1 MHHYPSVRKAIGA
14 AEKTFEYMDR
24 KPQIPPDGHLEPQN
38 LRGHIEFK
46 NVSFSYSGKTDANN
60 LVLKVCTVA
69 SCGYVVCIF
78 KALQCASAHPFPC
91 SC

>member
-1 MHHYPSVRKAIGA
+1 MYHYPSVRKAIGA
-14 AEKTFEYMDR
+14 AEKTFDYMDR
-24 KPQIPPDGHLEPQN
+24 KPEIPPDGHLEPQN

-46 NVSFSYSGKTDANN
+46 NVSFSYSGETDANI

-69 SCGYVVCIF
+69 SCAYVVCIF
-78 KALQCASAHPFPC
+78 KASHCESAHPFPS